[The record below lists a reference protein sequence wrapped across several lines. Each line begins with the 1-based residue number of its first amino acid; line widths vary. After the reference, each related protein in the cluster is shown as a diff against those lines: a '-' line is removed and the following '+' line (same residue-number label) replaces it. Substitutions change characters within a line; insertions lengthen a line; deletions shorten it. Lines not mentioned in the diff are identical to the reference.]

1 MRPACVASVTS
12 IHPTAVIEDGAE
24 VGAGT
29 RIGAYCVIGS
39 GVHLGERCEI
49 ASHVCISG
57 NTKLGDENQI
67 SPFASIGGD
76 AQDLKYSGEQTLLEI
91 GSRNRIRESVTMNRG
106 TAEGGGVTKVG
117 DDCLF
122 MAYSHV
128 AHDCLVGNGVVL
140 ANCAAL
146 AGHVELGDHSIIGGL
161 AAVHQHTRLG
171 ELAFIGGGAMVVMDV
186 PPFCIAVGDRAKLQG
201 INVVGLRR
209 SGMNERDV
217 RDVRAAYKIFFQSGL
232 RMQDA
237 LERLREEY
245 ADSGPVGK
253 LVRFI
258 TESKRGVCR

>member
-1 MRPACVASVTS
+1 MRPASVASEIS
-12 IHPTAVIEDGAE
+12 IHSTAVIEDGAQI
-24 VGAGT
+24 GAGT
-29 RIGAYCVIGS
+29 RIGAYSVIGAD
-39 GVHLGERCEI
+39 VRLGERCEI

-57 NTKLGDENQI
+57 NTTLGDENQV

-76 AQDLKYSGEQTLLEI
+76 AQDLKYVGEETVLEI

-106 TAEGGGVTKVG
+106 TAEGGARTKVG
-117 DDCLF
+117 DDGLF

-146 AGHVELGDHSIIGGL
+146 AGHVELGDYCIIGGL

-186 PPFCIAVGDRAKLQG
+186 PPFCVAVGDRAKLQG
-201 INVVGLRR
+201 VNVVGLRR
-209 SGMNERDV
+209 SGMDEQAV

-245 ADSGPVGK
+245 AGSEQVGK
-253 LVRFI
+253 LMRFI
-258 TESKRGVCR
+258 EESKRGVCR